1 MHASRPALL
10 MTLALGAA
18 CQKPIELTWAYASG
32 AGSRSTPSLT
42 KDMVLFGNE
51 AGYLNAVDRTDGT
64 SRWRFPTTKEVVGS
78 PSVDAKNVY
87 FGSTN
92 YSFYALELSS
102 GRSAWEFPTHDR
114 IKGSPA
120 LADGVVYFGSY
131 DGHLYAVGAEDHQL
145 IWQYPKA
152 EEPAPTPAAAAAKP
166 PPPAATPAPETVPA
180 PKAFSY
186 ARPLVADGVVYAGNL
201 DGNLYAFDVKTG
213 ALRWRFKTDDGITSS
228 PLIDGGVL
236 YFGSN
241 DRRVYAITGLSG
253 AAPTLKWS
261 FTTGDQ
267 VNAAPLLDSGVLY
280 IGSTD
285 KSFYALE
292 AGTGKQLWSVK
303 AEGPIY
309 GRAAIYK
316 NLVFIGAGPGDGR
329 LYAYD
334 TKSHQL
340 FWKYET
346 NTKIQSDPVI
356 DGDHLFVVAGDGQL
370 LNFQIHKTTPPG

>member
-1 MHASRPALL
+1 MSLPRQALL
-10 MTLALGAA
+10 LVTLALVAG
-18 CQKPIELTWAYASG
+18 CQKPIELVWSFASG
-32 AGSRSTPSLT
+32 AGSRSTPSVT

-51 AGYLNAVDRTDGT
+51 AGYLNAVDRNDGT

-78 PSVDAKNVY
+78 PSVDGKNVY

-92 YSFYALELSS
+92 YSFYALELAS

-131 DGHLYAVGAEDHQL
+131 DGHLYAVGADDHQL
-145 IWQYPKA
+145 VWQYPKL
-152 EEPAPTPAAAAAKP
+152 EEPAPSAAAGAKAA
-166 PPPAATPAPETVPA
+166 PAPAPDPGTV

-186 ARPLVADGVVYAGNL
+186 ARPLVAGGAVYAGNL
-201 DGNLYAFDVKTG
+201 DGYLYALDAKTG
-213 ALRWRFKTDDGITSS
+213 ALRWRFKTQDGITSS
-228 PLIDGGVL
+228 PLIDNGVL
-236 YFGSN
+236 FFGSN

-253 AAPTLKWS
+253 SEPTVKWS

-267 VNAAPLLDSGVLY
+267 VNAAPLLEAGVLY

-285 KSFYALE
+285 KSFYALD
-292 AGTGKQLWSVK
+292 AGTGKELWSVK
-303 AEGPIY
+303 AEGPLY

-334 TKSHQL
+334 TQSHQL
-340 FWKYET
+340 IWKYET
-346 NTKIQSDPVI
+346 NTKIQADPVI
-356 DGDHLFVVAGDGQL
+356 DGDHLFVVTGDGQL
-370 LNFQIHKTTPPG
+370 LNFQIHKTTPG